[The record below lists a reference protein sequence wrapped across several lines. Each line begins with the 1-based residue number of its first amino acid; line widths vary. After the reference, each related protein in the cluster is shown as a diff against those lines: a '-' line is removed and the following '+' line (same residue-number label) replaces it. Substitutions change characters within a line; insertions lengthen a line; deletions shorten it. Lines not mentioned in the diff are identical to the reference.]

1 MKVAGQPDLR
11 KTEQKN
17 FTSVVRAKEF
27 TAAQNTMA
35 IRGMVDRGRARKTRI
50 FGDRRETRGSDEVSA
65 LCALDELVVGWG
77 GAEK

>member
-17 FTSVVRAKEF
+17 FTNEF

-50 FGDRRETRGSDEVSA
+50 FGDRRETRGSHEVSA